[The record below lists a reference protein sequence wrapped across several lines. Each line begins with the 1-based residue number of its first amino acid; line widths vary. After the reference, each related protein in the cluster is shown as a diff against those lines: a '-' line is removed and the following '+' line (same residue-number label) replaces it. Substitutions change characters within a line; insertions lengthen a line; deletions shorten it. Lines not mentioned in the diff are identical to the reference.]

1 MGGTKVKTF
10 FSTLLCQM
18 NRMDNLLLPQS
29 KNSHDLL
36 NKLKDFNL
44 PKEAIELLL
53 QITIND

>member
-1 MGGTKVKTF
+1 
-10 FSTLLCQM
+10 M

-44 PKEAIELLL
+44 PKEAIEPLL
-53 QITIND
+53 QIPIND